1 MVAAKDI
8 AKDIKVV
15 LAMAE
20 WREVI
25 DGWID
30 ERRGMF
36 REVRRRLHAHPEPSR
51 EEYQTTRFLAEELQK
66 AGIPHK
72 LAPTGRGLVAGPE
85 TDRERS
91 ILAFRADIDAL
102 RIHDAKTVPYRST
115 RDGVMHA
122 CGHDAHA
129 TMALGAA
136 LALWQCRDDL
146 PSSTAWRAIFQP
158 SEEVGE
164 GASEM
169 IAAGAM
175 EHVAAVVALHVDP
188 DTPAGKLAYRQGVLT
203 AFCQELQVEIHG
215 QGGHAAR
222 PHQSIDPIGVASQF
236 ITSVYQFVP
245 RSVDS
250 RDPVVVTFGSIQGG
264 TSANVIPELVRLRGT
279 IRTLSE
285 SASGRVEERIRQIGF
300 GLSEASGASIDIQFR
315 RGTDAVV
322 NDPDVTRT
330 CVRAAG
336 EVVGAENLDEIPLPS
351 MGGEDFSAYIKH
363 APGCL
368 LRLGVAAG
376 DGPRHFLHSPHFDI
390 DERALAIG
398 AKVLAHS
405 IVLLSELFGSPRS

>member
-1 MVAAKDI
+1 
-8 AKDIKVV
+8 
-15 LAMAE
+15 MAD
-20 WREVI
+20 WRETI
-25 DGWID
+25 DDWI
-30 ERRGMF
+30 ELRRGML
-36 REVRRRLHAHPEPSR
+36 REIRRRLHANPEPSR
-51 EEYQTTRFLAEELQK
+51 EEYQTTRFLAEELEK
-66 AGIPHK
+66 AGIPRSI
-72 LAPTGRGLVAGPE
+72 APTGRGIIAGPE
-85 TDRERS
+85 AANGTPVT
-91 ILAFRADIDAL
+91 AFRADIDAL

-129 TMALGAA
+129 AMALGTA
-136 LALWQCRDDL
+136 LALWHCRDSL
-146 PSSTAWRAIFQP
+146 PRGIDWRAIFQP

-175 EHVAAVVALHVDP
+175 RNVQAVVAVHVDP
-188 DTPAGKLAYRQGVLT
+188 DSTAGRLSYRQGLLT
-203 AFCQELQVEIHG
+203 AFCQELQVEIQG
-215 QGGHAAR
+215 LGGHAAR
-222 PHQSIDPIGVASQF
+222 PHQSVDPIGVASQF

-250 RDPVVVTFGSIQGG
+250 RDPVVVTFGCIQGG
-264 TSANVIPELVRLRGT
+264 TSANIIPEHLLLKGT

-285 SASGRVEERIRQIGF
+285 AAATRVGERIRQIAF
-300 GLSEASGASIDIQFR
+300 GLSEASGATIRVQFR

-336 EVVGAENLDEIPLPS
+336 EIVGQANLDEIPLPS
-351 MGGEDFSAYIKH
+351 MGGEDFSGYLKH

-368 LRLGVAAG
+368 LRLGVASR
-376 DGPRHFLHSPHFDI
+376 DRPRHFLHSPHFDI
-390 DERALAIG
+390 DEQALVIG

-405 IVLLSELFGSPRS
+405 VVLLSESVGSKRS